1 MESCWKCVVALFPES
16 EIWSPCWWGEEEG
29 GGGLT
34 PYLLLLIFS
43 SSLSSLIF
51 PILHSNL
58 EAKEAPKNTKP
69 KEEKNKER
77 ERERKMEK
85 LQSFYIMIVALGRA

>member
-1 MESCWKCVVALFPES
+1 M
-16 EIWSPCWWGEEEG
+16 G
-29 GGGLT
+29 GGGRGRVGWVTYVVIGT

-69 KEEKNKER
+69 KEEKERER

-85 LQSFYIMIVALGRA
+85 LQSSYIMIVGLGRA

>member
-1 MESCWKCVVALFPES
+1 VLLLFS
-16 EIWSPCWWGEEEG
+16 QSQKFGAHVG
-29 GGGLT
+29 GGRGRGRGGVT

-51 PILHSNL
+51 HILHSNL

-77 ERERKMEK
+77 ERERE
-85 LQSFYIMIVALGRA
+85 RER